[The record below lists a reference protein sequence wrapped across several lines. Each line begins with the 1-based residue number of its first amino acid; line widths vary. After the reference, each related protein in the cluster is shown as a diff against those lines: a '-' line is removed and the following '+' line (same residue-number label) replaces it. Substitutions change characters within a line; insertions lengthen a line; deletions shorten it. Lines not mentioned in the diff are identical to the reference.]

1 MNAVASNGPIGGVS
15 RATCS
20 AHRNSV
26 GTEVIIFQAEGRG
39 QGGLKQWRDPDQ

>member
-1 MNAVASNGPIGGVS
+1 MNTVATNGPIGGVS

-26 GTEVIIFQAEGRG
+26 GTEVITFEAEGGG
-39 QGGLKQWRDPDQ
+39 QGGSRQRRDPD